1 MLAGAIFALVGTTA
15 ACDATAQRWRGRGQ
29 PVLDTTDLPVPIAF
43 AFGGIERSYR
53 VIRPANRAQP
63 LPVVIL
69 LHGGAQDGARAL
81 KQSGWAKLAER
92 EGFVLIVPDA
102 IDQSWNDGRTDYF
115 RPGAPPRLQ
124 DDVGFLSALIDR
136 AVTDHGGDRR
146 RVAMTG
152 SSNGGNMVFRFACEQ
167 GTKLRAIAPIIAS
180 LQQKVADSCRPPSPL
195 AVMMIAGTADPLV
208 PWKGGTSSVASRKR
222 GVTFGS
228 RLSIPDSAGFW
239 ARSNGCE
246 STPQERA
253 LPNANRSDNLTITEL
268 RYEDCRSGGDT
279 LLLRVN
285 GGGHQMPRLQ
295 STFSRPRLVE
305 RIVGKQGRDIDGDA
319 AVWNFFERVM
329 G

>member
-1 MLAGAIFALVGTTA
+1 
-15 ACDATAQRWRGRGQ
+15 
-29 PVLDTTDLPVPIAF
+29 
-43 AFGGIERSYR
+43 
-53 VIRPANRAQP
+53 
-63 LPVVIL
+63 VIL
-69 LHGGAQDGARAL
+69 LHGGAQNGARAL
-81 KQSGWAKLAER
+81 KQSGWGKLAVSK
-92 EGFVLIVPDA
+92 GFVLIVPDA

-115 RPGAPPRLQ
+115 RPGSPPRLQ
-124 DDVGFLSALIDR
+124 DDVGFLSVLIDR
-136 AVTDHGGDRR
+136 AVRDHGGDRN

-180 LQQKVADSCRPPSPL
+180 LQQKVADSCRAPSPL

-208 PWKGGTSSVASRKR
+208 PWEGGTSSVASRKR
-222 GVTFGS
+222 GVTFGA
-228 RLSIPDSAGFW
+228 RLSIPDSTDYW
-239 ARSNGCE
+239 ARINGCDPA
-246 STPQERA
+246 PQERT
-253 LPNANRSDNLTITEL
+253 LPNVNRSDDITITEL
-268 RYEDCRSGGDT
+268 RYVGCRRGGDT